1 MTALA
6 LGSLAGFGLLLIYAG
21 MTRLATIPPNSGRL
35 PQLTAGLAV
44 GLLAAVGVWLVCGWP
59 VLTLAALAAG
69 LLVPRWW
76 AHRAETAALASRTE
90 AIAEVAA
97 GLRDAVRGGLGV
109 TDALGGLARWGPVAL
124 RPALGE
130 LAADAAALGLPEA
143 LEGFA
148 RRLADPLADVLVA
161 TLALNHRLGGRNL
174 SEVLDDLAAAIHAE
188 AHTLRE
194 VRARQAQQR
203 LSARLVAAAPL
214 VILLAIRQTNPAYLA
229 PFDAPTGQAVLA
241 VALVLILVGYG
252 AMVRLAR
259 PPAGTRLLPTH
270 PATGG
275 GRP

>member
-1 MTALA
+1 V
-6 LGSLAGFGLLLIYAG
+6 AGFGLLLICLG
-21 MTRLATIPPNSGRL
+21 LTRPSAIPPDRGRL
-35 PQLTAGLAV
+35 PRLTAGVAV
-44 GLLAAVGVWLVCGWP
+44 GLVAAIGVWLVCGWP

-69 LLVPRWW
+69 LLAPRWW
-76 AHRAETAALASRTE
+76 THRAQTAALASRSE

-124 RPALGE
+124 RPALGQ
-130 LAADAAALGLPEA
+130 LAADAATIGLPHA

-148 RRLADPLADVLVA
+148 RRLADPLADVLAA

-174 SEVLDDLAAAIHAE
+174 SAVLDDLAAAIHAE

-214 VILLAIRQTNPAYLA
+214 VILVAIRQTNPAYLA
-229 PFDAPTGQAVLA
+229 PFDTPTGQAVLA
-241 VALVLILVGYG
+241 VALGLIVAGYG

>member
-1 MTALA
+1 VTALT
-6 LGSLAGFGLLLIYAG
+6 LGAVAGLGLLLITMG
-21 MTRLATIPPNSGRL
+21 LTRPTALPPHPGRL
-35 PQLTAGLAV
+35 PQTLAGVVV

-69 LLVPRWW
+69 LLVPRWR
-76 AHRAETAALASRTE
+76 AHRAQTAALASRSE

-109 TDALGGLARWGPVAL
+109 TDALGGLARWGPPTL
-124 RPALGE
+124 RPALGQ
-130 LAADAAALGLPEA
+130 LAADAATIGLPQA

-148 RRLADPLADVLVA
+148 RRLGDPLADVLAA

-174 SEVLDDLAAAIHAE
+174 SQVLDDLAAAIHAE
-188 AHTLRE
+188 VHTLRE

-203 LSARLVAAAPL
+203 LSARLVAVAPL
-214 VILLAIRQTNPAYLA
+214 VILLAIRQTNPAYLT
-229 PFDAPTGQAVLA
+229 PFDSPAGQAVLA
-241 VALVLILVGYG
+241 VALGLIVIGYG

-259 PPAGTRLLPTH
+259 PPAGARLLPAN
-270 PATGG
+270 PAAGG